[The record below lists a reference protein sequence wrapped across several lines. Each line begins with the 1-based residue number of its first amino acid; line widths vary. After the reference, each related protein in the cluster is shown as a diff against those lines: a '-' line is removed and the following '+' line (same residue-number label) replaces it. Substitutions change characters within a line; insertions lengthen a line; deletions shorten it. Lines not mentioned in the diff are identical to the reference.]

1 MTTSTHD
8 PQSGSQR
15 ESEPSASAAAAN
27 VTALVPIQE
36 RPKQII
42 GRFIAQGNGH
52 FTPVEAAREVLGE
65 EAFGLSSPLALFCQ
79 EPPDSYIGGHV
90 RGIIPALARRGS
102 LVHLFCRYAFDI
114 DEPGVK
120 VHVVGAGDGQTTADT
135 AVAHLDVVSR
145 AHEFTKRAANAF
157 MQEFSSNQPV
167 RVIGYEWSSAPVLSL
182 LRGLRNLQGVLSL
195 HSLERQRT
203 DLSSDIA
210 QKITEIEREGIENAR
225 ALLLHDPGTAEVLR
239 HWIPESVDR
248 VVHGRSL
255 FDAAN
260 FDGEID
266 PGTVKARYQVGPID
280 PMILFVGDLDERY
293 GPDLLLKA
301 MPPILRHHPQA
312 RLVIVG
318 DGQLLWPLRVY
329 ARYLLLEHAVRL
341 VGHVTDQP
349 MYELIQA
356 ADIVA
361 VPSRESTPWWP
372 ILAGWAARRPVLATH
387 DAAKTLL
394 AHEQDSVLV
403 YPSENSI
410 VWGVERL
417 LYDPALRKAV
427 GDAGRKKLDSRFG
440 WNALA
445 EQVESECVPT
455 PEVVAAPA
463 AVRRSPPE
471 GAPKLSF
478 GEPGASDCPP
488 DW

>member
-8 PQSGSQR
+8 PQTGSRR
-15 ESEPSASAAAAN
+15 ESEPSGEPSSSAAAAN
-27 VTALVPIQE
+27 ATALVPIQE

-42 GRFIAQGNGH
+42 GRFTAQGNGH
-52 FTPVEAAREVLGE
+52 YAPVEAVREVLGE
-65 EAFGLSSPLALFCQ
+65 EAFGLSSPLALFCH

-90 RGIIPALARRGS
+90 RGIISALARRGS
-102 LVHLFCRYAFDI
+102 LVHLFCRHAFEI
-114 DEPGVK
+114 AEPGVK
-120 VHVVGAGDGQTTADT
+120 VHVVGAGESQTGDT
-135 AVAHLDVVSR
+135 DVVSQ
-145 AHEFTKRAANAF
+145 AHEFTRRAANAF

-182 LRGLRNLQGVLSL
+182 LRGLRNLLGVLSL

-203 DLSSDIA
+203 DLSSEIA
-210 QKITEIEREGIENAR
+210 QKIAEIEREGIENAR
-225 ALLLHDPGTAEVLR
+225 SLLLHDPGTAEVLR

-248 VVHGRSL
+248 VVHCRSL
-255 FDAAN
+255 FEIAN
-260 FDGEID
+260 FENEID

-293 GPDLLLKA
+293 GPDLLIKA
-301 MPPILRHHPQA
+301 MPAILPHHPQA

-318 DGQLLWPLRVY
+318 DGPMFWPLRVY
-329 ARYLLLEHAVRL
+329 ARYLLLENAIRL

-361 VPSRESTPWWP
+361 VPSREATPWWP

-387 DAAKTLL
+387 DAAKKLL

-417 LYDPALRKAV
+417 LYDPELRKSV
-427 GDAGRKKLDSRFG
+427 GNAGRKKLESRFG
-440 WNALA
+440 WNAIA
-445 EQVESECVPT
+445 QQVEELF
-455 PEVVAAPA
+455 APA
-463 AVRRSPPE
+463 AVAKRS
-471 GAPKLSF
+471 
-478 GEPGASDCPP
+478 
-488 DW
+488 